1 MKSGIIGLAG
11 SGKTTVFEALTGNF
25 QETGHRGDNRIAAI
39 RVPDVRVDVLAG
51 MYAPKK
57 TSYAQVEYLLPRKG
71 LDKDGAKGPSLW
83 TAVRDCDAL
92 IHVVRNFSGYGLAD
106 PTPLEDVNHIDQE
119 LILTDFMVAEKR
131 LERLNL
137 DQKRGRKSDP
147 EELTL
152 LEACISTVENNIPLR
167 RRPELASAPRLRG
180 FAFLSSKPMLVLFN
194 NADED
199 DCLPDITGGGSN
211 ELRLAIRGKLE
222 HELAQMSPEEAAE
235 FLKEFDIATSAKDR
249 IIAKSYELL
258 GLISFFTVG
267 EDEVKAW
274 TIRKH
279 TAAIDAAEV
288 IHTDLKKGFIRAE
301 VLAFDDL
308 MSAGSYAVAR
318 KLGTVRLEGR
328 DYEVQDGDILHVRF
342 NV

>member
-1 MKSGIIGLAG
+1 MKSGIIGGPG

-25 QETGHRGDNRIAAI
+25 QETGRRGDDRIAAI
-39 RVPDVRVDVLAG
+39 RVPDPRVDVLAG
-51 MYAPKK
+51 MYTPQK
-57 TSYAQVEYLLPRKG
+57 TTYAQVEYLLPGKG
-71 LDKDGAKGPSLW
+71 LEKDSGKAGSSW

-92 IHVVRNFSGYGLAD
+92 IHVVRNFSSYGLAE
-106 PTPLEDVNHIDQE
+106 PTPLDDVNHIDQE
-119 LILTDFMVAEKR
+119 LILNDFMVAEKR

-147 EELTL
+147 EELAL
-152 LEACISTVENNIPLR
+152 LEACILTLEDNIPLR
-167 RRPELASAPRLRG
+167 QRPELASAPQLRG

-199 DCLPDITGGGSN
+199 DCLPDIAGGGLN

-279 TAAIDAAEV
+279 TAAIDAAEA

-301 VLAFDDL
+301 VLAYDDL
-308 MSAGSYAVAR
+308 MTAGSYAAAR
-318 KLGTVRLEGR
+318 KSGTVRLEGK

>member
-1 MKSGIIGLAG
+1 MKSGIIGGPG

-25 QETGHRGDNRIAAI
+25 QETGRRGDDRIAAI
-39 RVPDVRVDVLAG
+39 RVPDPRVDVLAG
-51 MYAPKK
+51 MYSPRK
-57 TSYAQVEYLLPRKG
+57 TTYAQVEYLLPGKG
-71 LDKDGAKGPSLW
+71 LDKDSGKTGSSW

-92 IHVVRNFSGYGLAD
+92 IHVVRNFSSYGLAE

-119 LILTDFMVAEKR
+119 LILNDFMVAEKR
-131 LERLNL
+131 LERLDL
-137 DQKRGRKSDP
+137 DQKRGRKSDS
-147 EELTL
+147 EERAL
-152 LEACISTVENNIPLR
+152 LEACISTVENNTPLR
-167 RRPELASAPRLRG
+167 RRPELASAPLLRG
-180 FAFLSSKPMLVLFN
+180 FAFLSSKPLLVLFN

-199 DCLPDITGGGSN
+199 DGLPDITGGGSN
-211 ELRLAIRGKLE
+211 ELGLAIRGKLE
-222 HELAQMSPEEAAE
+222 HELAQMSPEEAAD

-279 TAAIDAAEV
+279 TAAIDAAEA

-301 VLAFDDL
+301 VLAYDDL
-308 MSAGSYAVAR
+308 MTAGAYAAAR
-318 KLGTVRLEGR
+318 KLGTVRLEGK

>member
-1 MKSGIIGLAG
+1 M
-11 SGKTTVFEALTGNF
+11 
-25 QETGHRGDNRIAAI
+25 
-39 RVPDVRVDVLAG
+39 LAG
-51 MYAPKK
+51 MYTPQK
-57 TSYAQVEYLLPRKG
+57 TSYAQVEYLLPGKG
-71 LDKDGAKGPSLW
+71 LEKDGAKAGSSW

-92 IHVVRNFSGYGLAD
+92 IHVVRNFASYGLAE

-119 LILTDFMVAEKR
+119 LILNDFMVAEKR

-147 EELTL
+147 EELAL
-152 LEACISTVENNIPLR
+152 LEGCISNLENNIPLR
-167 RRPELASAPRLRG
+167 QRPELAAAPLLRG
-180 FAFLSSKPMLVLFN
+180 FAFLSSKPLLVLFN

-199 DCLPDITGGGSN
+199 DCLPVITGERSN
-211 ELRLAIRGKLE
+211 ELRLTIRGKLE
-222 HELAQMSPEEAAE
+222 HELAQMSPEEAAA

-279 TAAIDAAEV
+279 TAAIDAAEA

-301 VLAFDDL
+301 VLAYDDL
-308 MSAGSYAVAR
+308 MTAGSYAAAR
-318 KLGTVRLEGR
+318 KLGTVRLEGK

-342 NV
+342 NL

>member
-1 MKSGIIGLAG
+1 MKSGIIGGPG

-25 QETGHRGDNRIAAI
+25 LETGRRGDDRIAAI
-39 RVPDVRVDVLAG
+39 RVPDPRVDVLAG
-51 MYAPKK
+51 MYTPQK
-57 TSYAQVEYLLPRKG
+57 TTYAQVEYLLPGKG
-71 LDKDGAKGPSLW
+71 LEKDSGKAGSSW

-92 IHVVRNFSGYGLAD
+92 IHVVRNFSSYGLAE
-106 PTPLEDVNHIDQE
+106 PTPLDDVNHLDQE
-119 LILTDFMVAEKR
+119 LILNDFMVAEKR

-147 EELTL
+147 EERAL
-152 LEACISTVENNIPLR
+152 LEACISTVESNTPLR
-167 RRPELASAPRLRG
+167 RQPELASAPLLRG

-199 DCLPDITGGGSN
+199 DCLPDITGRGSN
-211 ELRLAIRGKLE
+211 ELCLAIRGKLE
-222 HELAQMSPEEAAE
+222 NELAQMSPEEAAE

-279 TAAIDAAEV
+279 TAAIDAAEA

-301 VLAFDDL
+301 VLAYDDL
-308 MSAGSYAVAR
+308 MTAGSYAAAR
-318 KLGTVRLEGR
+318 KSGTVRLEGK

>member
-1 MKSGIIGLAG
+1 M
-11 SGKTTVFEALTGNF
+11 
-25 QETGHRGDNRIAAI
+25 
-39 RVPDVRVDVLAG
+39 LAG
-51 MYAPKK
+51 MYTPQK
-57 TSYAQVEYLLPRKG
+57 TSYAQVEYLLSGKG
-71 LDKDGAKGPSLW
+71 VEKDGAKAGSSW

-92 IHVVRNFSGYGLAD
+92 IHVVRNFSGYGLAK

-119 LILTDFMVAEKR
+119 LILNDFMVAEKR
-131 LERLNL
+131 IERLKM
-137 DQKRGRKSDP
+137 DQKRGRKGDP
-147 EELTL
+147 EELAL
-152 LEACISTVENNIPLR
+152 LEACISALEDNIPLR
-167 RRPELASAPRLRG
+167 QRPELASAPQLRG

-199 DCLPDITGGGSN
+199 NGLPDISGGGSN
-211 ELRLAIRGKLE
+211 QLRLAIRGKLE

-279 TAAIDAAEV
+279 TAAIDAAEA

-301 VLAFDDL
+301 VLAYDDL
-308 MSAGSYAVAR
+308 MTAGSYAAAR
-318 KLGTVRLEGR
+318 KLGTVRLEGK

>member
-1 MKSGIIGLAG
+1 MKSGIIGGPG

-25 QETGHRGDNRIAAI
+25 QETGRRGDNRIAAI
-39 RVPDVRVDVLAG
+39 RVPDPRVDVLAG
-51 MYAPKK
+51 IYTPQK
-57 TSYAQVEYLLPRKG
+57 TSYAQVEYLLPGKG
-71 LDKDGAKGPSLW
+71 LEKDGAKAGSSW

-92 IHVVRNFSGYGLAD
+92 IHVVRNFSSYGLAE
-106 PTPLEDVNHIDQE
+106 PTPIEDVNHIDQE
-119 LILTDFMVAEKR
+119 LILNDFMVAEKR

-137 DQKRGRKSDP
+137 DQKRGQKSDS
-147 EELTL
+147 EERAL
-152 LEACISTVENNIPLR
+152 LEACISTLENNTPLR
-167 RRPELASAPRLRG
+167 RRPELAAAPQLRG
-180 FAFLSSKPMLVLFN
+180 FAFLSSKPLLVLFN

-199 DCLPDITGGGSN
+199 DCLPVITGGGSN
-211 ELRLAIRGKLE
+211 ELRLTIRGKLE

-279 TAAIDAAEV
+279 TAAIDAAEA

-301 VLAFDDL
+301 VLGYDDL
-308 MSAGSYAVAR
+308 MTAGSYAAAR
-318 KLGTVRLEGR
+318 KLGTVRLEGK

>member
-1 MKSGIIGLAG
+1 MKSGIIGGPG

-25 QETGHRGDNRIAAI
+25 QETGRRGDDRIAAI
-39 RVPDVRVDVLAG
+39 RVPDPRVDVLAG
-51 MYAPKK
+51 MYTPQK
-57 TSYAQVEYLLPRKG
+57 TTYAQVEYLLPGKG
-71 LDKDGAKGPSLW
+71 LEKDSGKAGSSW

-92 IHVVRNFSGYGLAD
+92 IHVVRNFSSYGLAE
-106 PTPLEDVNHIDQE
+106 PTPLDDVNHFDQE
-119 LILTDFMVAEKR
+119 LILNDFMVAEKR

-147 EELTL
+147 EELAL
-152 LEACISTVENNIPLR
+152 LEACILTLEDNIPLR
-167 RRPELASAPRLRG
+167 QRPELASAPQLRG

-199 DCLPDITGGGSN
+199 DCLPDIAGGGLN

-279 TAAIDAAEV
+279 TAAIDAAEA

-301 VLAFDDL
+301 VLAYDDL
-308 MSAGSYAVAR
+308 MTAGSYAAAR
-318 KLGTVRLEGR
+318 KSGTVRLEGK

>member
-1 MKSGIIGLAG
+1 MKSGIIGGPG

-25 QETGHRGDNRIAAI
+25 QEAGRRGDDRIAAI
-39 RVPDVRVDVLAG
+39 RVPDPRVDVLAG
-51 MYAPKK
+51 MYSPRK
-57 TSYAQVEYLLPRKG
+57 TTYAQVEYLLPGKG
-71 LDKDGAKGPSLW
+71 LEKDSGKTGSSW

-92 IHVVRNFSGYGLAD
+92 IHVVRNFSSYGLAE

-119 LILTDFMVAEKR
+119 LILNDFMVAEKR

-137 DQKRGRKSDP
+137 DQKRGRKSDS
-147 EELTL
+147 EERAL
-152 LEACISTVENNIPLR
+152 LEACISTVENNTPLR
-167 RRPELASAPRLRG
+167 RRPELASEPLLRG

-199 DCLPDITGGGSN
+199 DGLPDITGGGSN

-279 TAAIDAAEV
+279 TAAIDAAEA

-301 VLAFDDL
+301 VLAYDDL
-308 MSAGSYAVAR
+308 MTAGSYAAAR
-318 KLGTVRLEGR
+318 KSGTVRLEGK

>member
-1 MKSGIIGLAG
+1 MLAG
-11 SGKTTVFEALTGNF
+11 IYTP
-25 QETGHRGDNRIAAI
+25 Q
-39 RVPDVRVDVLAG
+39 
-51 MYAPKK
+51 K
-57 TSYAQVEYLLPRKG
+57 TSYAQVEYLLPGKG
-71 LDKDGAKGPSLW
+71 LEKDGAKAGSSW

-92 IHVVRNFSGYGLAD
+92 IHVVRNFSSYGLAE
-106 PTPLEDVNHIDQE
+106 PTPLEDVNLIDQE

-131 LERLNL
+131 FERLSL
-137 DQKRGRKSDP
+137 DQKRGRKGDP
-147 EELTL
+147 EELAL
-152 LEACISTVENNIPLR
+152 LKACISTLENNIPLR
-167 RRPELASAPRLRG
+167 QRPELASAPQLRG

-199 DCLPDITGGGSN
+199 NDLPNISGRGSN

-274 TIRKH
+274 TVRKH
-279 TAAIDAAEV
+279 TAAIDAAEA

-301 VLAFDDL
+301 VLAYDDL
-308 MSAGSYAVAR
+308 ITAGSYAAAR
-318 KLGTVRLEGR
+318 KMGTVRLEGK
-328 DYEVQDGDILHVRF
+328 DYEVHDGDILHVRF

>member
-1 MKSGIIGLAG
+1 MKSGIIGRPG

-25 QETGHRGDNRIAAI
+25 QETGRRGDDRIAAI
-39 RVPDVRVDVLAG
+39 RVPDPRVDVLAG
-51 MYAPKK
+51 MYTPQK
-57 TSYAQVEYLLPRKG
+57 TTYAQVEYLLPGKG
-71 LDKDGAKGPSLW
+71 LEKDSGKAGSSW

-92 IHVVRNFSGYGLAD
+92 IHVVRNFSSYGLAE
-106 PTPLEDVNHIDQE
+106 PTPLDDVNHIDQE
-119 LILTDFMVAEKR
+119 LILNDFMVAEKR

-147 EELTL
+147 EERAL
-152 LEACISTVENNIPLR
+152 LETCISTVESNTPLR
-167 RRPELASAPRLRG
+167 QRPELASAPLLRG
-180 FAFLSSKPMLVLFN
+180 FAFLSSKPVLVLFN

-199 DCLPDITGGGSN
+199 DCLPDITGRGSN

-258 GLISFFTVG
+258 GLISFFTIG

-279 TAAIDAAEV
+279 TAAIDAAEA

-301 VLAFDDL
+301 VLAYDDL
-308 MSAGSYAVAR
+308 MTAGSYAAAR
-318 KLGTVRLEGR
+318 KSGTVRLEGK

>member
-1 MKSGIIGLAG
+1 MKSGIIGRPG

-25 QETGHRGDNRIAAI
+25 QETGRRGDDRIAAI
-39 RVPDVRVDVLAG
+39 RVPDPRVDVLAG
-51 MYAPKK
+51 MYTPQK
-57 TSYAQVEYLLPRKG
+57 TTYAQVEYLLPGKG
-71 LDKDGAKGPSLW
+71 LEKDSGKAGSSW

-92 IHVVRNFSGYGLAD
+92 IHVVRNFSSYGLAE
-106 PTPLEDVNHIDQE
+106 PTPLDDVNHIDQE
-119 LILTDFMVAEKR
+119 LILNDFMVAEKR

-147 EELTL
+147 EERAL
-152 LEACISTVENNIPLR
+152 LETCISTVESNTPLR
-167 RRPELASAPRLRG
+167 QRPELASAPLLRG
-180 FAFLSSKPMLVLFN
+180 FAFLSSKPVLVLFN

-199 DCLPDITGGGSN
+199 DCLPDITGRGSN
-211 ELRLAIRGKLE
+211 ELCLAIRGKLE

-258 GLISFFTVG
+258 GLISFFTIG

-279 TAAIDAAEV
+279 TAAIDAAEA
-288 IHTDLKKGFIRAE
+288 IHTDLK
-301 VLAFDDL
+301 
-308 MSAGSYAVAR
+308 
-318 KLGTVRLEGR
+318 
-328 DYEVQDGDILHVRF
+328 
-342 NV
+342 

>member
-1 MKSGIIGLAG
+1 MKSGIIGGPG
-11 SGKTTVFEALTGNF
+11 SGKTTVFEVLTGNF
-25 QETGHRGDNRIAAI
+25 QEAGRRGDDRIAAI
-39 RVPDVRVDVLAG
+39 RVPDPRVDVLAG
-51 MYAPKK
+51 MYSPRK
-57 TSYAQVEYLLPRKG
+57 TTYAQVEYLLPGKG
-71 LDKDGAKGPSLW
+71 LDKDSGKTGSSW

-92 IHVVRNFSGYGLAD
+92 IHVVRNFSSYGLAE

-119 LILTDFMVAEKR
+119 LILNDFMVAEKR

-137 DQKRGRKSDP
+137 DQKRGRKNDS
-147 EELTL
+147 EELVL
-152 LEACISTVENNIPLR
+152 LEACISTLEDNIPLR
-167 RRPELASAPRLRG
+167 QRPELASAPQLRG

-199 DCLPDITGGGSN
+199 DGLPDKTGRGSN

-274 TIRKH
+274 TVRKH
-279 TAAIDAAEV
+279 TAAIDAAEA

-301 VLAFDDL
+301 VLPYDDL
-308 MSAGSYAVAR
+308 ITAGSYAAAR
-318 KLGTVRLEGR
+318 KLGTVRLEGK
-328 DYEVQDGDILHVRF
+328 DYEVHDGDILHVRF

>member
-1 MKSGIIGLAG
+1 MKSGIIGGPG
-11 SGKTTVFEALTGNF
+11 SGKTTVFETLTGNF
-25 QETGHRGDNRIAAI
+25 QETGRRGDNRIAAI
-39 RVPDVRVDVLAG
+39 QVPDPRVDVLAG
-51 MYAPKK
+51 LYTPQKR
-57 TSYAQVEYLLPRKG
+57 SYAQVEYLLPGKG
-71 LDKDGAKGPSLW
+71 LEKDGVKEGSSW

-92 IHVVRNFSGYGLAD
+92 IHVVRNFSSYGLAE
-106 PTPLEDVNHIDQE
+106 PTPLDEVNHIDQE
-119 LILTDFMVAEKR
+119 LILNDFMVAEKR

-147 EELTL
+147 EERAL
-152 LEACISTVENNIPLR
+152 LEACISTVENNTPLR
-167 RRPELASAPRLRG
+167 RQPELASAPLLRG

-199 DCLPDITGGGSN
+199 DCLPDITGRGSN
-211 ELRLAIRGKLE
+211 ELCLAIRGKLE

-279 TAAIDAAEV
+279 TAAIDAAEA

-301 VLAFDDL
+301 VLAYDDL
-308 MSAGSYAVAR
+308 MTAGSYAAAR
-318 KLGTVRLEGR
+318 KLGTVRLEGK

>member
-318 KLGTVRLEGR
+318 KLGTVRLEGK

>member
-1 MKSGIIGLAG
+1 MKSGIIGEPG

-25 QETGHRGDNRIAAI
+25 QETGRRGDNRIAAI
-39 RVPDVRVDVLAG
+39 RVPDPRVDVLAG
-51 MYAPKK
+51 IYTPQK
-57 TSYAQVEYLLPRKG
+57 TSYAQVEYLLPGKG
-71 LDKDGAKGPSLW
+71 LEKDGAKAGSSW

-92 IHVVRNFSGYGLAD
+92 IHVVRNFSSYGLAE
-106 PTPLEDVNHIDQE
+106 PTPIEDVNHIDQE
-119 LILTDFMVAEKR
+119 LILNDFMVAEKR

-137 DQKRGRKSDP
+137 DQKRGRKSDS
-147 EELTL
+147 EERAL
-152 LEACISTVENNIPLR
+152 LEACISTLENNTPLR
-167 RRPELASAPRLRG
+167 RRPELAAAPQLRG
-180 FAFLSSKPMLVLFN
+180 FAFLSSKPLLILFN

-199 DCLPDITGGGSN
+199 DCLPDITGRESS

-279 TAAIDAAEV
+279 TAAIDAAEA

-301 VLAFDDL
+301 VLGYDDL
-308 MSAGSYAVAR
+308 MTAGSYAAAR
-318 KLGTVRLEGR
+318 KLGTVRLEGK
-328 DYEVQDGDILHVRF
+328 DYDVQDGDILHVRF

>member
-1 MKSGIIGLAG
+1 MYSPR
-11 SGKTTVFEALTGNF
+11 KTT
-25 QETGHRGDNRIAAI
+25 
-39 RVPDVRVDVLAG
+39 
-51 MYAPKK
+51 
-57 TSYAQVEYLLPRKG
+57 YAQVEYLLPGKG
-71 LDKDGAKGPSLW
+71 LEKDSGKTGSSW

-92 IHVVRNFSGYGLAD
+92 IHVVRNFSSYGLAE

-119 LILTDFMVAEKR
+119 LILNDFMVAEKR
-131 LERLNL
+131 LERLDL
-137 DQKRGRKSDP
+137 DQKRGRKSDS
-147 EELTL
+147 EERAL
-152 LEACISTVENNIPLR
+152 LEACISTVENNTPLR
-167 RRPELASAPRLRG
+167 RRPELASAPLLRG

-199 DCLPDITGGGSN
+199 DGLPGITGGGSN

-222 HELAQMSPEEAAE
+222 HELAQMSPDEAAE
-235 FLKEFDIATSAKDR
+235 FLQEFDIATSAKDR

-279 TAAIDAAEV
+279 TAAIDAAEA

-301 VLAFDDL
+301 VLAYDDL
-308 MSAGSYAVAR
+308 MTAGSYAAAR
-318 KLGTVRLEGR
+318 KLGTVRLEGK

>member
-1 MKSGIIGLAG
+1 
-11 SGKTTVFEALTGNF
+11 
-25 QETGHRGDNRIAAI
+25 
-39 RVPDVRVDVLAG
+39 
-51 MYAPKK
+51 MYTPQK
-57 TSYAQVEYLLPRKG
+57 TSYAQVEYLLPGKG
-71 LDKDGAKGPSLW
+71 LEKDGAKAGSSW

-92 IHVVRNFSGYGLAD
+92 IHVVRNFSSYGLAE
-106 PTPLEDVNHIDQE
+106 PTPLEDVNHVDQE
-119 LILTDFMVAEKR
+119 LILNDFMVAEKR
-131 LERLNL
+131 IERLNL

-147 EELTL
+147 EELAL
-152 LEACISTVENNIPLR
+152 LEACISTLEDNIPLR
-167 RRPELASAPRLRG
+167 QRPELATAPQLRG
-180 FAFLSSKPMLVLFN
+180 FAFLSGKPMLVLFN

-199 DCLPDITGGGSN
+199 NGLPDISVRGSN
-211 ELRLAIRGKLE
+211 ELALAIRGKLE

-274 TIRKH
+274 TIREH
-279 TAAIDAAEV
+279 TTAIDAAET

-301 VLAFDDL
+301 VLAYDDL
-308 MSAGSYAVAR
+308 MTAGSYAAAR
-318 KLGTVRLEGR
+318 KLGTVRLEGK
-328 DYEVQDGDILHVRF
+328 DYEVHDGDILHVRF

>member
-1 MKSGIIGLAG
+1 MYSPR
-11 SGKTTVFEALTGNF
+11 KTT
-25 QETGHRGDNRIAAI
+25 
-39 RVPDVRVDVLAG
+39 
-51 MYAPKK
+51 
-57 TSYAQVEYLLPRKG
+57 YAQVEYLLTGKG
-71 LDKDGAKGPSLW
+71 LEKDNGKTGSSW

-92 IHVVRNFSGYGLAD
+92 IHVVRNFSSYGLAE

-119 LILTDFMVAEKR
+119 LILNDFMVAEKR

-137 DQKRGRKSDP
+137 DQKRGRKSDS
-147 EELTL
+147 EEQAL
-152 LEACISTVENNIPLR
+152 LEACISTVENNTPLR
-167 RRPELASAPRLRG
+167 RRPELASAPLLRG

-279 TAAIDAAEV
+279 TAAIDAAEA

-301 VLAFDDL
+301 VLAYDDL
-308 MSAGSYAVAR
+308 MTAGSYAAAR
-318 KLGTVRLEGR
+318 KSGTVRLEGK
-328 DYEVQDGDILHVRF
+328 DYEVQDGDILNVRF

>member
-1 MKSGIIGLAG
+1 MKSGIIGGPG
-11 SGKTTVFEALTGNF
+11 SGKTTVFEVLTGNF
-25 QETGHRGDNRIAAI
+25 QEAGRRGDDRIAAI
-39 RVPDVRVDVLAG
+39 RVPDPRVDVLAG
-51 MYAPKK
+51 MYSPRK
-57 TSYAQVEYLLPRKG
+57 TTYAQVEYLLPGKG
-71 LDKDGAKGPSLW
+71 LDKDSGKTGSSW

-92 IHVVRNFSGYGLAD
+92 IHVVRNFSSYGLAE

-119 LILTDFMVAEKR
+119 LILNDFMVAEKR
-131 LERLNL
+131 LERLDL
-137 DQKRGRKSDP
+137 DQKRGRKSDS
-147 EELTL
+147 EERAL
-152 LEACISTVENNIPLR
+152 LEACISTLENNTPLR
-167 RRPELASAPRLRG
+167 RRPELASAPLLRG

-199 DCLPDITGGGSN
+199 DGLPDITGGGSN
-211 ELRLAIRGKLE
+211 ELGLAIRGKLE
-222 HELAQMSPEEAAE
+222 HELAQMSPEEASE

-249 IIAKSYELL
+249 IITKSYELL
-258 GLISFFTVG
+258 GLISFFTIG

-279 TAAIDAAEV
+279 TAAIDAAEA

-301 VLAFDDL
+301 VLAYDDL
-308 MSAGSYAVAR
+308 MTAGSYAAAR
-318 KLGTVRLEGR
+318 KLGTVRLEGK

>member
-1 MKSGIIGLAG
+1 MKSGIIGGPG
-11 SGKTTVFEALTGNF
+11 SGKTTVFETLTGNF
-25 QETGHRGDNRIAAI
+25 QETGRRGDNRIAAI
-39 RVPDVRVDVLAG
+39 QVPDPRVDVLAG
-51 MYAPKK
+51 LYTPQKR
-57 TSYAQVEYLLPRKG
+57 SYAQVEYLLPGKG
-71 LDKDGAKGPSLW
+71 LEKDGVKAGSSS

-92 IHVVRNFSGYGLAD
+92 IHVVRNFSSYGLAE
-106 PTPLEDVNHIDQE
+106 PTPLEDVNRIDQE
-119 LILTDFMVAEKR
+119 LILSDFMVADKR

-137 DQKRGRKSDP
+137 DKKRGRKSDP
-147 EELTL
+147 EELAL
-152 LEACISTVENNIPLR
+152 LEACISTLENNTPLR
-167 RRPELASAPRLRG
+167 RRPELAAAPQLRG

-199 DCLPDITGGGSN
+199 DCLPGETGRGSN

-222 HELAQMSPEEAAE
+222 NELAQMSPEEAAE

-279 TAAIDAAEV
+279 TAAIDAAEA

-301 VLAFDDL
+301 VLAYDDL
-308 MSAGSYAVAR
+308 MTAGSYAAAR
-318 KLGTVRLEGR
+318 KLGTVRLEGK

>member
-1 MKSGIIGLAG
+1 
-11 SGKTTVFEALTGNF
+11 
-25 QETGHRGDNRIAAI
+25 
-39 RVPDVRVDVLAG
+39 
-51 MYAPKK
+51 MYTPQRA
-57 TSYAQVEYLLPRKG
+57 TYAQVEYLLPGKG
-71 LDKDGAKGPSLW
+71 LEKDGAKEGSSW

-92 IHVVRNFSGYGLAD
+92 IHVVRNFSSYGLAE
-106 PTPLEDVNHIDQE
+106 PTPLDEVNHIDQE
-119 LILTDFMVAEKR
+119 LILNDFMVAEKR

-147 EELTL
+147 EERAL
-152 LEACISTVENNIPLR
+152 LEACISTVENNTPLR
-167 RRPELASAPRLRG
+167 RQPELASAPLLRG

-199 DCLPDITGGGSN
+199 DCLPDITGRGSN
-211 ELRLAIRGKLE
+211 ELCLAIRGKLE

-279 TAAIDAAEV
+279 TAAIDAAEA

-301 VLAFDDL
+301 VLAYDDL
-308 MSAGSYAVAR
+308 MTAGSYAAAR
-318 KLGTVRLEGR
+318 KLGTVRLEGK

>member
-1 MKSGIIGLAG
+1 MKSGIIGGPG

-25 QETGHRGDNRIAAI
+25 QETGRRGDDRIAAI
-39 RVPDVRVDVLAG
+39 RVPDPRVDVLAG
-51 MYAPKK
+51 MYTPQK
-57 TSYAQVEYLLPRKG
+57 TTYAQVEYLLPGKG
-71 LDKDGAKGPSLW
+71 LEKDSGKAGSSW

-92 IHVVRNFSGYGLAD
+92 IHVVRNFSSYGLAE
-106 PTPLEDVNHIDQE
+106 PTPLDDVNHFDQE
-119 LILTDFMVAEKR
+119 LILADFMVAEKR

-147 EELTL
+147 EELAL
-152 LEACISTVENNIPLR
+152 LEACILTLEDNIPLR
-167 RRPELASAPRLRG
+167 QRPELASAPQLRG

-199 DCLPDITGGGSN
+199 DCLPDIAGGGLN

-279 TAAIDAAEV
+279 TAAIDAAEA

-301 VLAFDDL
+301 VLAYDDL
-308 MSAGSYAVAR
+308 MTAGSYAAAR
-318 KLGTVRLEGR
+318 KSGTVRLEGK

>member
-1 MKSGIIGLAG
+1 
-11 SGKTTVFEALTGNF
+11 
-25 QETGHRGDNRIAAI
+25 
-39 RVPDVRVDVLAG
+39 
-51 MYAPKK
+51 
-57 TSYAQVEYLLPRKG
+57 
-71 LDKDGAKGPSLW
+71 
-83 TAVRDCDAL
+83 L
-92 IHVVRNFSGYGLAD
+92 IHVVRNFSRYGLAE
-106 PTPLEDVNHIDQE
+106 PTPLEDVNHVDQE
-119 LILTDFMVAEKR
+119 LILTDFIVAEKR

-137 DQKRGRKSDP
+137 DQKRGRKGDP
-147 EELTL
+147 EELAL
-152 LEACISTVENNIPLR
+152 LEACISTLEDNIPLR
-167 RRPELASAPRLRG
+167 QRPELASAPQLRG

-199 DCLPDITGGGSN
+199 NGLPDISGRGSN

-279 TAAIDAAEV
+279 TAAIDAAEA

-301 VLAFDDL
+301 VLAYDDL
-308 MSAGSYAVAR
+308 MTAGAYAAAR
-318 KLGTVRLEGR
+318 KLGTVRLEGK

>member
-1 MKSGIIGLAG
+1 MKSGIIGG
-11 SGKTTVFEALTGNF
+11 PGTGKTTVFEALTGNF
-25 QETGHRGDNRIAAI
+25 QEAGRRGDNRIAAI
-39 RVPDVRVDVLAG
+39 RVPDPRVDMLAG
-51 MYAPKK
+51 MYTPQK
-57 TSYAQVEYLLPRKG
+57 TSYAQVEYLLPGKG
-71 LDKDGAKGPSLW
+71 IEKDGAKAGASW

-92 IHVVRNFSGYGLAD
+92 IHVVRNFSSYGLAE
-106 PTPLEDVNHIDQE
+106 PTPLEDVNYIDQE
-119 LILTDFMVAEKR
+119 LILNDFMVAEKR
-131 LERLNL
+131 IERLNL

-147 EELTL
+147 EELAL
-152 LEACISTVENNIPLR
+152 LEACISTLEDNIPLR
-167 RRPELASAPRLRG
+167 QRPELATAPQLRG
-180 FAFLSSKPMLVLFN
+180 FAFLSGKPMLVLFN

-199 DCLPDITGGGSN
+199 NGLPDISVRGSN
-211 ELRLAIRGKLE
+211 ELALAIRGKLE

-274 TIRKH
+274 TIREH
-279 TAAIDAAEV
+279 TTAIDAAET

-301 VLAFDDL
+301 VLAYDDL
-308 MSAGSYAVAR
+308 MTAGSYAAAR
-318 KLGTVRLEGR
+318 KLGTVRLEGK
-328 DYEVQDGDILHVRF
+328 DYEVHDGDILHVRF

>member
-1 MKSGIIGLAG
+1 MKSGIIGGPG

-25 QETGHRGDNRIAAI
+25 QETGRRGDDRIAAI
-39 RVPDVRVDVLAG
+39 RVPDPRVDVLAG
-51 MYAPKK
+51 MYTPQK
-57 TSYAQVEYLLPRKG
+57 TTYAQVEYLLPGKG
-71 LDKDGAKGPSLW
+71 LEKDSGKAGSSW

-92 IHVVRNFSGYGLAD
+92 IHVVRNFSSYGLAE
-106 PTPLEDVNHIDQE
+106 PTPLDDVNHLDQE
-119 LILTDFMVAEKR
+119 LILNDFMVAEKR

-147 EELTL
+147 EERAL
-152 LEACISTVENNIPLR
+152 LEACISTVESNTPLR
-167 RRPELASAPRLRG
+167 RQPELASAPLLRG

-199 DCLPDITGGGSN
+199 DCLPDITGRGSN
-211 ELRLAIRGKLE
+211 ELCLAIRGKLE

-279 TAAIDAAEV
+279 TAAIDAAEA

-301 VLAFDDL
+301 VLAYDDL
-308 MSAGSYAVAR
+308 MTAGSYAAAR
-318 KLGTVRLEGR
+318 KSGTVRLEGK

>member
-1 MKSGIIGLAG
+1 MKSGIIGGPG

-25 QETGHRGDNRIAAI
+25 QETGRRGDDRIAAI
-39 RVPDVRVDVLAG
+39 RVPDPRVDVLAG
-51 MYAPKK
+51 MYSPRK
-57 TSYAQVEYLLPRKG
+57 TTYAQVEYLLPGKG
-71 LDKDGAKGPSLW
+71 LDKDSGKTGSSW

-92 IHVVRNFSGYGLAD
+92 IHVVRNFSSYGLAE

-119 LILTDFMVAEKR
+119 LILNDFMVAEKR
-131 LERLNL
+131 LERLDL
-137 DQKRGRKSDP
+137 DQKRGRKSDS
-147 EELTL
+147 EERAL
-152 LEACISTVENNIPLR
+152 LEACISTVENNTPLR
-167 RRPELASAPRLRG
+167 RRPELASAPLLRG

-199 DCLPDITGGGSN
+199 DALPDITGGGSN
-211 ELRLAIRGKLE
+211 ELGLAIRGKLE
-222 HELAQMSPEEAAE
+222 HELAQMSPEEAAD

-279 TAAIDAAEV
+279 TAAIDAAEA

-301 VLAFDDL
+301 VLAYDDL
-308 MSAGSYAVAR
+308 MTAGAYAAAR
-318 KLGTVRLEGR
+318 KLGTVRLEGK

>member
-92 IHVVRNFSGYGLAD
+92 IHVVRNFSGYGLDD

-167 RRPELASAPRLRG
+167 RCPELASAPRLRG

-308 MSAGSYAVAR
+308 ISAGSYAAAR

>member
-1 MKSGIIGLAG
+1 MKSGIIGGPG

-25 QETGHRGDNRIAAI
+25 QEAGRRGDNRIAAI
-39 RVPDVRVDVLAG
+39 RVPDPRVDVLAG
-51 MYAPKK
+51 LYTPQK
-57 TSYAQVEYLLPRKG
+57 TSYAQVEYLLPGKG
-71 LDKDGAKGPSLW
+71 LEKDGAKAGSSW
-83 TAVRDCDAL
+83 IAVRDCDAL
-92 IHVVRNFSGYGLAD
+92 IHVVRNFSSYGLTE

-119 LILTDFMVAEKR
+119 LILNDFMVAEKR
-131 LERLNL
+131 LERLSL
-137 DQKRGRKSDP
+137 DQKRGRKSDS
-147 EELTL
+147 EERAL
-152 LEACISTVENNIPLR
+152 LEACISTVENNTPLR
-167 RRPELASAPRLRG
+167 RRPELAASPLLRG
-180 FAFLSSKPMLVLFN
+180 FAFLSSKPLLVLFN

-199 DCLPDITGGGSN
+199 DCLPVITAGGSN

-274 TIRKH
+274 TIRKN
-279 TAAIDAAEV
+279 TAAIDAAEA

-301 VLAFDDL
+301 VLAYDDL
-308 MSAGSYAVAR
+308 MTAGSYAAAR
-318 KLGTVRLEGR
+318 KLGTVRLEGK

>member
-1 MKSGIIGLAG
+1 MKSGIIGGPG

-25 QETGHRGDNRIAAI
+25 QVAGRRGDNRIAAI
-39 RVPDVRVDVLAG
+39 RVPDPRVDMLAG
-51 MYAPKK
+51 MYTPQK
-57 TSYAQVEYLLPRKG
+57 TSYAQVEYLLPGKG
-71 LDKDGAKGPSLW
+71 LEKEGAKAGASW

-92 IHVVRNFSGYGLAD
+92 IHVVRNFSSYGLAE
-106 PTPLEDVNHIDQE
+106 PTPLEDVKHIDQE
-119 LILTDFMVAEKR
+119 LILNDFMVAEKR
-131 LERLNL
+131 IERLNL

-147 EELTL
+147 EELAL
-152 LEACISTVENNIPLR
+152 LEACISTLEDNIPLR
-167 RRPELASAPRLRG
+167 QRPELATAPQLRG
-180 FAFLSSKPMLVLFN
+180 FAFLSGKPMLVLFN
-194 NADED
+194 NDDED
-199 DCLPDITGGGSN
+199 NGLPDISVRGSN
-211 ELRLAIRGKLE
+211 ELALAIRGKLE

-274 TIRKH
+274 TIREH
-279 TAAIDAAEV
+279 TAAIDAAET

-301 VLAFDDL
+301 VLAYDDL
-308 MSAGSYAVAR
+308 MAAGSYAAAR
-318 KLGTVRLEGR
+318 KLGSVRLEGK
-328 DYEVQDGDILHVRF
+328 DYEVHDGDILHVRF

>member
-1 MKSGIIGLAG
+1 MKSGIIGGPG

-25 QETGHRGDNRIAAI
+25 QETGRRGDDRIAAI
-39 RVPDVRVDVLAG
+39 RVPDPRVDVLAG
-51 MYAPKK
+51 MYTPQK
-57 TSYAQVEYLLPRKG
+57 TTYAQVEYLLPGKG
-71 LDKDGAKGPSLW
+71 LEKDGSKVGSSW
-83 TAVRDCDAL
+83 TAARDCDAL
-92 IHVVRNFSGYGLAD
+92 IHVVRNFSSYGLAE
-106 PTPLEDVNHIDQE
+106 PTPLEDVNRIDQE
-119 LILTDFMVAEKR
+119 LILNDFMVAEKR

-137 DQKRGRKSDP
+137 DQKRGRKSDA
-147 EELTL
+147 EERAL
-152 LEACISTVENNIPLR
+152 LEACISTVENNTPLR
-167 RRPELASAPRLRG
+167 RRPELASAPLLRG

-199 DCLPDITGGGSN
+199 DCLPDITGEGSN

-235 FLKEFDIATSAKDR
+235 FLKEFDIPTSAKDR

-279 TAAIDAAEV
+279 TAAINAAEA

-301 VLAFDDL
+301 VLAYDDL
-308 MSAGSYAVAR
+308 ITAGSYAAAR
-318 KLGTVRLEGR
+318 KSGTVRLEGK